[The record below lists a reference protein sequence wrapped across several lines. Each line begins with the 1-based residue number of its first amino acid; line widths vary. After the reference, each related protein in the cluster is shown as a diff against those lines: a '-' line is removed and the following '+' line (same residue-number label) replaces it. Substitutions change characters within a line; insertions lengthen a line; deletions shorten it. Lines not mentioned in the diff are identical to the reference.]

1 MKNIQNYKERFFNL
15 MESKMGDVKPI
26 TEKRENVQELAPV
39 VAGAAVLG
47 AGYAL
52 GTAIYSLVGRNKSN
66 ALSIAVQECAKKRI
80 RPTTSSNTIAKAI
93 YNGLVDIG
101 IGTNEELVYSQFNSI
116 KTTQQFCEVAASY
129 QQMYGETLWDGID
142 GDFDGNS
149 LNFFNEKIVDLSAR
163 DYQREKAAKNPV
175 QPTTT
180 SLPSTSGTA
189 KTR

>member
-26 TEKRENVQELAPV
+26 TEKRENVQELAPL
-39 VAGAAVLG
+39 VAGAAVF
-47 AGYAL
+47 L

-66 ALSIAVQECAKKRI
+66 AMSIAVQECTKKRI
-80 RPTTSSNTIAKAI
+80 RPTTSSNTIAKTI
-93 YNGLVDIG
+93 YNGLVG
-101 IGTNEELVYSQFNSI
+101 VGTNEELVYSQFNLI